1 MLSTLKA
8 HGRRCAVRE
17 QQRAELTER
26 VAGILDEP
34 APHCD
39 DLYASQVL
47 FGATHAEMVEILDN
61 LDHVVAREYE
71 DAYGVRV

>member
-1 MLSTLKA
+1 M
-8 HGRRCAVRE
+8 RE
-17 QQRAELTER
+17 YQRQALTER
-26 VAGILDEP
+26 VAAILDEP

-61 LDHVVAREYE
+61 LDHVVAREYQ
-71 DAYGVRV
+71 DAYGVSV